1 MTKRILGGIFLILSA
16 FSIDSQ
22 VGGGKK
28 KLYLSKIN
36 VMSGVPDV
44 VRNSIVNRIKL
55 NVIEKFGD
63 KYYIVS
69 DSDVAL
75 MNQKAAQLQK
85 QGCSDE
91 VCMKQIADAIDAD
104 EIVYGD
110 VIKEGEKVKFQFT
123 NINRDKNTFSM
134 TTKSVAEVAFFE
146 SQYDHFVREATFKL
160 IDPKYKINM
169 NVEIKADDTISVKTI
184 NLGKVDGLDLSVLD
198 FKSNDSAIANILDY
212 LKEELRKGDAFFTNK
227 SYKEAR
233 ENYQNVIQ
241 KVQSKLTSEKRSKLK
256 SFEASIVDRIG
267 STYVI
272 SIKEEWIEYYDKWLG
287 QLKNANE
294 VQLKQILKGYSDTES
309 EIDRVP
315 EEFQSR
321 LQNLRKGVDERKES
335 LEIALVGIYETK
347 GDNLYKENRFE
358 DAYKMYVDGKTQTY
372 SLRDPKKKEVEQK
385 ISKKIEITRKT
396 GENYVKNTVRTYL
409 DQAEYLNLQD
419 KTKDAKTSLEL
430 AKKAMEDS
438 LFTPPI
444 CQEWY
449 KETAGVLGVSVTSL
463 SPKKEYIPE
472 VVSKDKTFIN
482 SIGMEFVKIP
492 EGSFLMGCSS
502 GDTECEDDE
511 KPQHKV
517 IISKSF
523 YMGKFEVTQGQWKK
537 VMNESSFLGFGGK
550 ENNPSYFKS
559 CGDDCPVESVSWND
573 VQEYIKKLCKLEK
586 MNPCNYRLPT
596 EAEWEY
602 SAKAGGSTRSPTGGS
617 KYYWGDSINDEYL
630 WYDGNLGKTTHPV
643 GKKKPNSWGL
653 YDMSGNVW
661 EWAGDWHDSSYYK
674 NSPSTDPKGA
684 NSGDYRSLR
693 GGSWNNNAR
702 YSRLS
707 YRNSYDPDGRYYG
720 CGFRLLLLP

>member
-1 MTKRILGGIFLILSA
+1 MTKRVLVSTFLILLA
-16 FSIDSQ
+16 ISIDSQ

-36 VMSGVPDV
+36 VINGVSDV
-44 VRNSIVNRIKL
+44 IRNSIVNRIKL

-63 KYYIVS
+63 RYYIVS

-110 VIKEGEKVKFQFT
+110 VLKEGEKIKFQFT

-134 TTKSVAEVAFFE
+134 TTKSIAEVAFFE

-169 NVEIKADDTISVKTI
+169 NVEIKTDDTISVKTI

-198 FKSNDSAIANILDY
+198 FKSNDSTIANILEY
-212 LKEELRKGDAFFTNK
+212 LKEELRKGDALFRNK

-233 ENYQNVIQ
+233 ENYNNVLQ
-241 KVQSKLTSEKRSKLK
+241 KIQSKLTTEKRSKLK

-287 QLKNANE
+287 QLKSANE
-294 VQLKQILKGYSDTES
+294 VQLKQILKGYSDTEL
-309 EIDRVP
+309 EIDKVP
-315 EEFQSR
+315 EEFQTR
-321 LQNLRKGVDERKES
+321 LQNLRKGVGERKES
-335 LEIALVGIYETK
+335 LEIALVGLYETK

-358 DAYKMYVDGKTQTY
+358 DAYKMYVDGKSEIK
-372 SLRDPKKKEVEQK
+372 SLRDPKKKEVELK
-385 ISKKIEITRKT
+385 LAKKIEITRKT
-396 GENYVKNTVRTYL
+396 GENYVKNSVRTYL

-419 KTKDAKTSLEL
+419 KIKDAKTSLEL

-438 LFTPPI
+438 LFTPSI

-449 KETAGVLGVSVTSL
+449 KETAGVLGVSATTISQ
-463 SPKKEYIPE
+463 KKEYI
-472 VVSKDKTFIN
+472 SNLGTNDKTFIN
-482 SIGMEFVKIP
+482 SVGMEFVKIP
-492 EGSFLMGCSS
+492 AGSFLMGCSQ
-502 GDTECEDDE
+502 GDTECEEDE

-517 IISKSF
+517 TISKSF

-537 VMNESSFLGFGGK
+537 VMGEGLFGIG
-550 ENNPSYFKS
+550 ENNPSDNKT
-559 CGDDCPVESVSWND
+559 CGDDCSVENVSWND
-573 VQEYIKKLCKLEK
+573 VQEFIQKLNEK
-586 MNPCNYRLPT
+586 EGSNKYRLPT

-602 SAKAGGSTRSPTGGS
+602 SARAGSKT
-617 KYYWGDSINDEYL
+617 KYYWGDTIKDEYL
-630 WYDGNLGKTTHPV
+630 WYGGNSGNTTHPV
-643 GKKKPNSWGL
+643 GKKKPNAWGL
-653 YDMSGNVW
+653 YDMTGNVW
-661 EWAGDWHDSSYYK
+661 EWVGDWYGSDNYK
-674 NSPSTDPKGA
+674 NASGYDPKGS
-684 NSGDYRSLR
+684 NSGVTRVTR
-693 GGSWNNNAR
+693 GGSWNFDAWH
-702 YSRLS
+702 SRLS
-707 YRNSYDPDGRYYG
+707 NRIYNYPDGRYNSY
-720 CGFRLLLLP
+720 GFRLLLLP

>member
-1 MTKRILGGIFLILSA
+1 MKKRILGSIFLILLA
-16 FSIDSQ
+16 ISIDSQ
-22 VGGGKK
+22 VSGGKK

-36 VMSGVPDV
+36 VINGVSDV

-63 KYYIVS
+63 RYYIVS

-110 VIKEGEKVKFQFT
+110 VLKEGEKIKFQFT

-134 TTKSVAEVAFFE
+134 TTKSIAEVAFFE

-160 IDPKYKINM
+160 LDPKYKINI
-169 NVEIKADDTISVKTI
+169 NVEIKTDDTISVKTI

-198 FKSNDSAIANILDY
+198 FKSNDSTITNILEY
-212 LKEELRKGDAFFTNK
+212 LKEELRKGDTLFTNK

-233 ENYQNVIQ
+233 ENYLNVIQ

-256 SFEASIVDRIG
+256 GFEASIVDRIG

-272 SIKEEWIEYYDKWLG
+272 SIKEDWIEYYDKWLG

-294 VQLKQILKGYSDTES
+294 VQLKQILKGYSDTEL
-309 EIDRVP
+309 EIDKVP
-315 EEFQSR
+315 EEFQTR
-321 LQNLRKGVDERKES
+321 LQNLRKGVGERKES
-335 LEIALVGIYETK
+335 LEIALVGLYEAK

-358 DAYKMYVDGKTQTY
+358 DAYKVYVDGKSEIK
-372 SLRDPKKKEVEQK
+372 SLQEPKKKEVETK
-385 ISKKIEITRKT
+385 LEKKIEITRKT

-419 KTKDAKTSLEL
+419 KTSDAKTSLGM

-438 LFTPPI
+438 MFTPSI

-449 KETAGVLGVSVTSL
+449 KETANVLGVISV
-463 SPKKEYIPE
+463 PIIKKMIYSSDFVFDGKI
-472 VVSKDKTFIN
+472 VTN
-482 SIGMEFVKIP
+482 SIDMDFVKIP
-492 EGSFLMGCSS
+492 AGSFLMGCSS
-502 GDTECEDDE
+502 GDTDCSEDE
-511 KPQHKV
+511 KPPHKV
-517 IISKSF
+517 TISKSF

-537 VMNESSFLGFGGK
+537 VMGEGLFGIG
-550 ENNPSYFKS
+550 ENNPSTFKS
-559 CGDDCPVESVSWND
+559 CGDDCPVENISWND
-573 VQEYIKKLCKLEK
+573 VQEFVQKLNEK
-586 MNPCNYRLPT
+586 EGSNKYRLPT

-602 SAKAGGSTRSPTGGS
+602 SARAGSKT
-617 KYYWGDSINDEYL
+617 KYYWGETINDEYL
-630 WYDGNLGKTTHPV
+630 WYDRNSGNATHPV
-643 GKKKPNSWGL
+643 GKKKPNAWGL

-661 EWAGDWHDSSYYK
+661 EWVGDWYGDEDYK
-674 NSPSTDPKGA
+674 NVIGIDPKSPK
-684 NSGDYRSLR
+684 SGIFRVLR
-693 GGSWNNNAR
+693 GGSLNYNAGR
-702 YSRLS
+702 SRLS
-707 YRNSYDPDGRYYG
+707 YRFNNDPDVRRNFY
-720 CGFRLLLLP
+720 GFRLVLLP

>member
-1 MTKRILGGIFLILSA
+1 MTKQTLGGIFLILLA

-36 VMSGVPDV
+36 VMNGVPDV

-110 VIKEGEKVKFQFT
+110 VLKEGEKIKFQFT
-123 NINRDKNTFSM
+123 NINRDKNNFSM
-134 TTKSVAEVAFFE
+134 TTKSIAEIAFFE

-169 NVEIKADDTISVKTI
+169 NVEIKSDDTISIKTI

-198 FKSNDSAIANILDY
+198 FKSNDSNVSNILDF
-212 LKEELRKGDAFFTNK
+212 LKDELRIGDSQFTKK

-233 ENYQNVIQ
+233 ESYQ
-241 KVQSKLTSEKRSKLK
+241 KVLEKIQVKLTKEKRSKIK
-256 SFEASIVDRIG
+256 SFEESVLDRIG
-267 STYVI
+267 STYVM
-272 SIKEEWIEYYDKWLG
+272 SIKEEWIEYYDNKLG

-294 VQLKQILKGYSDTES
+294 SQLIEIFKGYSDTKS
-309 EIDRVP
+309 EIDRIP
-315 EEFQSR
+315 EGFQPR
-321 LQNLRKGVDERKES
+321 LQSLKKGVDERRES
-335 LEIALVGIYETK
+335 LWIALVGLYETK

-358 DAYKMYVDGKTQTY
+358 DAYKMYVDGMSQTD

-385 ISKKIEITRKT
+385 LSKKIEITRKT
-396 GENYVKNTVRTYL
+396 GENYVKNAVRTYL
-409 DQAEYLNLQD
+409 DQAEYLNVQD
-419 KTKDAKTSLEL
+419 KTNDAKASLQL
-430 AKKAMEDS
+430 AKKSMEES
-438 LFTPPI
+438 LFTPSI

-449 KETAGVLGVSVTSL
+449 KETAGVLGVSVTSI

-472 VVSKDKTFIN
+472 VVTKDKTFIN
-482 SIGMEFVKIP
+482 SIGMEFVKIS

-502 GDTECEDDE
+502 GDTECENNE

-517 IISKSF
+517 TISKSF

-537 VMNESSFLGFGGK
+537 VMGEGFLGFGEK
-550 ENNPSYFKS
+550 NPSYFK
-559 CGDDCPVESVSWND
+559 CF
-573 VQEYIKKLCKLEK
+573 EK
-586 MNPCNYRLPT
+586 SKILPT
-596 EAEWEY
+596 
-602 SAKAGGSTRSPTGGS
+602 SANK
-617 KYYWGDSINDEYL
+617 IFE
-630 WYDGNLGKTTHPV
+630 
-643 GKKKPNSWGL
+643 
-653 YDMSGNVW
+653 
-661 EWAGDWHDSSYYK
+661 
-674 NSPSTDPKGA
+674 
-684 NSGDYRSLR
+684 
-693 GGSWNNNAR
+693 
-702 YSRLS
+702 
-707 YRNSYDPDGRYYG
+707 
-720 CGFRLLLLP
+720 